1 MSQENVEVVKAAFE
15 AWNAGDWDAV
25 PELFDPNVVIRPSD
39 DWPEA
44 GPFVGLEA
52 VTRWFGQLRETW
64 DAQSLESSDFRHAGD
79 GVAVRHVWHVTGHGP
94 AADLE
99 VASLT
104 TVPKG

>member
-44 GPFVGLEA
+44 GPFVGVEA
-52 VTRWFGQLRETW
+52 VTRWFGQLRETSRCRRRTW
-64 DAQSLESSDFRHAGD
+64 RSCAEGSSRSTSISRLGK
-79 GVAVRHVWHVTGHGP
+79 
-94 AADLE
+94 
-99 VASLT
+99 SI
-104 TVPKG
+104 